1 MKLRPNQITSLD
13 AAMTLLFYIGRPG
26 RGTSEFI
33 LSPQHKAMKTTL
45 KEGLGCV
52 MAITGLLLVVLC
64 NRVVFPRPVLV
75 RIESF
80 IGEYHAQE
88 LPYPLPTAPAATVLW
103 IVVTGTGGLVC
114 LWGVWLYLKAR
125 RAQHEVRT

>member
-1 MKLRPNQITSLD
+1 MCDGHHRP
-13 AAMTLLFYIGRPG
+13 APGRPVQ
-26 RGTSEFI
+26 S
-33 LSPQHKAMKTTL
+33 
-45 KEGLGCV
+45 GC
-52 MAITGLLLVVLC
+52 
-64 NRVVFPRPVLV
+64 FPPPGACAHRELYW
-75 RIESF
+75 RISR
-80 IGEYHAQE
+80 QE